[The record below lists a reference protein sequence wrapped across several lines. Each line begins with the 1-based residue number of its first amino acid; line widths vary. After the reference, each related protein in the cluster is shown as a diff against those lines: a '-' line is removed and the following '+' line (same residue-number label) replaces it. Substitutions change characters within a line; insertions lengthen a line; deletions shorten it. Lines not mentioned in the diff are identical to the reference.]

1 MKQLFSSIKNTLK
14 PSAENNDRSR
24 RIANRKA
31 IAELRALSDSQLKD
45 IGIDRSSITHSVI
58 NGKPERN
65 QPKRA
70 A

>member
-1 MKQLFSSIKNTLK
+1 MKQLFSSIKNTLT
-14 PSAENNDRSR
+14 PAAERTDRSR
-24 RIANRKA
+24 RLANRKA

-45 IGIDRSSITHSVI
+45 IGIDRSSITYSVL

-65 QPKRA
+65 QSKKA